1 MTHPLRAGA
10 AVAFALLA
18 LPALTPPASA
28 HTPAPSPA
36 TTPAAGTSTVIA
48 RADHV
53 FLNGDPWHPSAPLEV
68 AVTNEGTSPT
78 KGFFVLRLPTGVGLT
93 SGGDCRADAGAA
105 RTWVCG
111 GTELPAGGRR
121 TYRLRLTSTAAEPVF
136 GVQAWG
142 SVAGRDAAGVTDRPT
157 DFRVNWPDRTSLR
170 LRATATPV
178 VDGKV
183 TLTARVTNT
192 GAFSIGGYALNVVT
206 PDGVRVT
213 GPTCSDSGRMNGVG
227 CEILRPDALEED
239 ATDTVRVRLAV
250 SGDAPSVRLYL
261 APTNRYT
268 NEDTTVTLR
277 LAAGGGGGATTSPS
291 AGPSRTAAPTTPATG
306 GTELPRTGP
315 AGTAYA
321 LVGTALLA
329 LGAGLLLLRRRLVR
343 G

>member
-1 MTHPLRAGA
+1 MTTHPLRAGA
-10 AVAFALLA
+10 AVAVALLA
-18 LPALTPPASA
+18 LPALAPAASA
-28 HTPAPSPA
+28 HAPTPNPTTAPP
-36 TTPAAGTSTVIA
+36 AGTPTVIA

-53 FLNGDPWHPSAPLEV
+53 FLKGDPWHPSAPLEA
-68 AVTNEGTSPT
+68 AVINQGTSAAR
-78 KGFFVLRLPTGVGLT
+78 GSFVLRLPAGVGLA
-93 SGGDCRADAGAA
+93 SGEDCRADAAAA

-111 GTELPAGGRR
+111 GAEVPAGGRR
-121 TYRLRLTSTAAEPVF
+121 TYRLRLTATAAEPVF

-157 DFRVNWPDRTSLR
+157 DFRIDWPDRTSLR
-170 LRATATPV
+170 LRATATPI

-213 GPTCSDSGRMNGVG
+213 GPACSDSGRMDGAG
-227 CEILRPDALEED
+227 CEIPRPDVLGED

-250 SGDAPSVRLYL
+250 SGDAPTVRLFL

-268 NEDTTVTLR
+268 NEDTSVTLR
-277 LAAGGGGGATTSPS
+277 LTADGGSTASPS
-291 AGPSRTAAPTTPATG
+291 ADPNRTATPTPSAAG

-315 AGTAYA
+315 AGAAYA
-321 LVGTALLA
+321 LVGAALLA